1 MINDFLIIKMCE
13 MKMKQCGIVRM
24 VFVVSVFFLVGSI
37 SQAQEQAIV
46 NIEPYR
52 LAVGYDQ
59 TTSLIFP
66 YPIKKVYW
74 GSGAIIVQKVRD
86 VENIL
91 QAKAA
96 EKDFQPTNLSVVTA
110 DGGFYSFYVHYES
123 QPAVLNIDLAGNGRV
138 LLPGH
143 PSNSW
148 QLEKESWQVLGLFP
162 FIGLRRVQQQQ
173 LQLSLQGIFISEK
186 NVWFR
191 LALKNLAPVDFQ
203 PAYVRFFVRDRKRTK
218 RTVLRETEIYP
229 VYNPAYCLTRGK
241 QESVWVFAFPHFT
254 VPRQQRL
261 VIQMGDESGGR
272 VIQLSVNN
280 KALLR
285 ARRLP
290 SS

>member
-1 MINDFLIIKMCE
+1 
-13 MKMKQCGIVRM
+13 MKVKQFFIVRL
-24 VFVVSVFFLVGSI
+24 VFAVIGLFLVGGI
-37 SQAQEQAIV
+37 SQAQDRTV
-46 NIEPYR
+46 VTIEPIR
-52 LAVGYDQ
+52 VAVSYDL

-66 YPIKKVYW
+66 FPIKKVYW
-74 GSGAIIVQKVRD
+74 GSGAIIVEKVKD

-110 DGGFYSFYVHYES
+110 DGNFYSFYVTYDA
-123 QPAVLNIDLAGNGRV
+123 QPATLNIDLTGSGKAQ
-138 LLPGH
+138 LSGH
-143 PSNSW
+143 PSNAR

-173 LQLSLQGIFISEK
+173 LQLSLQGIFVSEK
-186 NVWFR
+186 NMWFR

-203 PAYVRFFVRDRKRTK
+203 PAYVRFFLRDRKRSK
-218 RTVLRETEIYP
+218 RTVLRETEIFP
-229 VYNPAYCLTRGK
+229 VYNPAYCLTRG
-241 QESVWVFAFPHFT
+241 QQQSVWVFAFPPFT

-280 KALLR
+280 KVLFR

>member
-1 MINDFLIIKMCE
+1 
-13 MKMKQCGIVRM
+13 MKVKQCAIVRLVSILTM
-24 VFVVSVFFLVGSI
+24 LFVTGVSG
-37 SQAQEQAIV
+37 QAQEPTMLS
-46 NIEPYR
+46 IEPLR
-52 LAVGYDQ
+52 VTVGYDQ

-74 GSGAIIVQKVRD
+74 GSGAIIVEKVKD

-91 QAKAA
+91 QAKAV

-110 DGGFYSFYVHYES
+110 DGAFYSFRVSYDP
-123 QPAVLNIDLAGNGRV
+123 QPATLNFDVSGGKRV
-138 LLPGH
+138 RLSGH
-143 PSNSW
+143 SSNAW

-186 NVWFR
+186 NMWFR
-191 LALKNLAPVDFQ
+191 FGLKNLAPVDFQ
-203 PAYVRFFVRDRKRTK
+203 PAYVRFFLRDRKRSK
-218 RTVLRETEIYP
+218 RTVLRETEIFP
-229 VYNPAYCLTRGK
+229 VYTPGYCLTKGE
-241 QESVWVFAFPHFT
+241 QQSVWVFAFQPFT

-272 VIQLSVNN
+272 VIQLAVKN
-280 KALLR
+280 KALFR
-285 ARRLP
+285 SRRLP